1 MKKILFILVLTVF
14 VLSACGTSSTTPT
27 PTKSPAVLQ
36 TVIPT
41 QGIIDLSVNPTPGP
55 LIFRDDFNGALDS
68 SWQWTR
74 ENNKNWSLTSN
85 VGWLEIMAGSGSVG
99 AGDVEN
105 LLMRQ
110 VPAGNFELETSLKF
124 KPTGNNQFA
133 GLIIY
138 ESAKSYVQFG
148 RGFCDAPKCTG
159 DGYYLN
165 SVSGGTSIPDN
176 STAKALESDTVAL
189 RLQRQGNLFTAFVSE
204 NGAEWKVISTNNN
217 SLLPLSV
224 GLIVG
229 QGINTTPI
237 PAQFD
242 YFVINAMP

>member
-1 MKKILFILVLTVF
+1 MKKILFVLVLTAI

-27 PTKSPAVLQ
+27 PTNPPAALQ
-36 TVIPT
+36 GEIPT
-41 QGIIDLSVNPTPGP
+41 QGIIDLSAMPTPGP
-55 LIFRDDFNGALDS
+55 LIFRDDFKGALDS

-85 VGWLEIMAGSGSVG
+85 AGWLEIMAGSGSVG
-99 AGDVEN
+99 SGDIEN

-110 VPAGNFELETSLKF
+110 APAGNFELETSLKF

-148 RGFCDAPKCTG
+148 RGFCDAAQCAG
-159 DGYYLN
+159 DGYYMDL
-165 SVSGGTSIPDN
+165 VSGGTSTPDN
-176 STAKALESDTVAL
+176 STAKAPESDTVAL

-204 NGAEWKVISTNNN
+204 NGAEWKVIGSNNN
-217 SLLPLSV
+217 SLLPLFV
-224 GLIVG
+224 GLVAG
-229 QGINTTPI
+229 HANNTSPI

-242 YFVINAMP
+242 YFVINALP